1 MPSSA
6 QQKEFINNIGYI
18 IQEEAKARGYQVCSP
33 IIAQACLESNYGVS
47 QLSARWNNFFGMKCG
62 SAWKG
67 QSVNLATKEE
77 YNSQMVNIRD
87 NFRVYSSMEEGVK
100 GYFDF
105 VSTKRYSNLKNA
117 TTPKA
122 YLEYIKADGY
132 ATASSYVN
140 SNLNVISRHDL
151 ERFDWNGDVKGNP
164 YLLLSKQMR
173 QGSAGESVKWLQWE
187 LNQSGA
193 NLTIDGMFG
202 KQTKLAVL
210 LFQKDHGLVQDG
222 VVGSKTIEVLKK
234 LD

>member
-6 QQKEFINNIGYI
+6 QQKQFINEIGYI
-18 IQEEAKARGYQVCSP
+18 IQEEAKARGYKVCSP

-47 QLSARWNNFFGMKCG
+47 LLSARWHNYFGLKCG
-62 SAWKG
+62 AAWKG
-67 QSVNLATKEE
+67 ASVNLSTKEE
-77 YNSQMVNIRD
+77 YTQGQLTTIRD
-87 NFRVYSSMEEGVK
+87 NFRAYSSMEEGVK

-164 YLLLSKQMR
+164 YLLLSRQMR
-173 QGSAGESVKWLQWE
+173 QGAAGESVKWLQWE

-210 LFQKDHGLVQDG
+210 LFQKDNGLVQDG
-222 VVGSKTIEVLKK
+222 VAGSKTIEKLK
-234 LD
+234 